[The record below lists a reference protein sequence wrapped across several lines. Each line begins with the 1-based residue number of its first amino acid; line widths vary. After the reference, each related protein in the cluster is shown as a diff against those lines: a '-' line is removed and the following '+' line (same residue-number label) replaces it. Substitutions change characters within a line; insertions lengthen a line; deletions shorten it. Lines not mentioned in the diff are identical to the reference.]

1 MHRCINVKNFGVDS
15 SMFILIFTYGFFC
28 LYLDYSNILVI
39 PISLVSNRIA
49 LYFSLFK
56 TFLYKLN
63 IKILRIVCY
72 CETLHYSW
80 IITLYAIV
88 SKSRVEK
95 RREYIYCFG
104 FFDFIWHVI
113 IKHFLIF
120 NYGSF
125 AFTSIIL
132 ISKSYLFL

>member
-1 MHRCINVKNFGVDS
+1 MSTKFFFLTSNKYSIYTWTPFNLVLFVTFPFDFCQWIKFLMSLTTITVKIMHRCINVKNFGVDS

-28 LYLDYSNILVI
+28 FYLDYSNIQVI

-63 IKILRIVCY
+63 IKLLRIVCY

-80 IITLYAIV
+80 IITL
-88 SKSRVEK
+88 
-95 RREYIYCFG
+95 
-104 FFDFIWHVI
+104 
-113 IKHFLIF
+113 
-120 NYGSF
+120 
-125 AFTSIIL
+125 
-132 ISKSYLFL
+132 